1 VYRYDAQPYYIVA
14 PAFRHQ
20 SAGIRILHELCSLL
34 NQLGYEAYVDTP
46 LTSGS
51 LWTPRLTQEVKIA
64 HYRAGKTPVVV
75 YPEVIAGTPMGL
87 GLPVRYVLNY
97 PGLLGGDK
105 SYSLD
110 QLVYTFHHFYYPD
123 VRRLCL
129 PVIDL
134 EKIDS
139 GIHLEAE
146 KRTVIAYYHNRYT
159 KAGGKLRDFGPD
171 ALEISSTVPDS
182 NEKTLEILKKAKFLY
197 CYEASA
203 IVLEA
208 TLSGCAVVLLPN
220 LISLKE
226 MPKAL
231 SELGREGIAWGD
243 DPAEIDYALA
253 TVGSSRSRYLLHMS
267 QWRAELDQ
275 FIAETQSKA
284 SQLPKELA
292 WPQKALDVLPFAD
305 LSQTELADRA
315 DRRKYERINS
325 QYKLWV
331 ERCTLREI
339 DADIYAEHLCSGR
352 LPEIAVLIEHRGEHV
367 NALADTLDSVA
378 SCLGQAASVT
388 IVSDR
393 PAPAELGPESAIEW
407 IYSDRN
413 HSLALQEHV
422 AQRSMQWLLIIRSGT
437 RLAPQALA
445 EWALSTEAWPQADL
459 IYADDDAWV
468 ADGTRAYPNF
478 KPDAN
483 IELLRCTNYLG
494 NALLVRVAPWLK
506 AGAPLSGSDLYAHAL
521 RQVARRGR
529 AALGHID
536 TVLSHAAPHFGRELE
551 NQEFLAAR
559 QVMLDEHIAER
570 LTPQSRWGTWLMDY
584 PQPEPSVRVSLVV
597 STGMQTGYL
606 RSLIESLKAYA
617 QPQLREIVLVT
628 EPEHV
633 SEVEYSLS
641 DVLSDIEIV
650 VLELSQSEYNH
661 AAALN
666 AGIAR
671 CSGDFVLVC
680 DDDIEM
686 LHADW
691 LTPLLGI
698 AAQQDVG
705 CVAPRLMAH
714 RGQDARVVGGP
725 MVLGINGSAATYVGE
740 EGRLEEAGIYS
751 RLQLTQDAST
761 VAGHCFLL
769 RREDWV
775 SLGGFDELDFGLWCP
790 VLDFCLRLGQRG
802 KRHVWT
808 PLSSVMHQGGKT
820 VALLTRDLPSRL
832 RLAERELLEKDA
844 LLRKWSRQL
853 ANDACYNRHLSLLT
867 PYDVEANVVIDWQPK
882 RHDRPRLLA
891 VPLSSGGGQYRVI
904 EPLNALQDASLAQTC
919 IVMAPHKGAMRVLH
933 PLELVRAAPDRLVL
947 QHSVDDGQLG
957 TALKYKL
964 AMPEVEIIQMVDD
977 LLGDVPAKH
986 PNRNFQSREGHQR
999 MIRAL
1004 KQSDRL
1010 VVSTEPLRT
1019 HYGKYVKDVR
1029 LVPNGLNK
1037 QWRGLRKDPLPQEK
1051 LRVGWVGA
1059 GQHKGDLDLITE
1071 VVRQLADEVDWV
1083 FMGMCTD
1090 EIKPHLKEFHGF
1102 VSIVDYPQK
1111 VSDLN
1116 LDIAIAPLESN
1127 VFNACKSNLRLLE
1140 YGAMGWPVV
1149 CSDVYPYRSD
1159 EPPVIRCSDDVD
1171 AWVVALRKLMA
1182 DPALRASMGAEL
1194 HAWVNARFM
1203 LSGLVPQWKQALL
1216 D

>member
-1 VYRYDAQPYYIVA
+1 V
-14 PAFRHQ
+14 
-20 SAGIRILHELCSLL
+20 LHELCSLL

-46 LTSGS
+46 VTSGS

-64 HYRAGKTPVVV
+64 HYLAGKTPVVV
-75 YPEVIAGTPMGL
+75 YPEVVAGTPMGF

-105 SYSLD
+105 SYPPE
-110 QLVYTFHHFYYPD
+110 QLVYAFHHVYYPN
-123 VRRLCL
+123 VPRLCL
-129 PVIDL
+129 PIIDL
-134 EKIDS
+134 EKID
-139 GIHLEAE
+139 GGVHVEAAQ
-146 KRTVIAYYHNRYT
+146 RSLIAYYHNRYT
-159 KAGGKLRDFGPD
+159 KAGGRLRDFGPD
-171 ALEISSTVPDS
+171 AIEISSTVPDS
-182 NEKTLEILKKAKFLY
+182 NEKTLEILKTAKILY
-197 CYEASA
+197 CYEPSA

-220 LISLKE
+220 PITLKE
-226 MPKAL
+226 MPQAL
-231 SELGREGIAWGD
+231 SELGREGVAWGD
-243 DPAEIDYALA
+243 DPAEMEYALA
-253 TVGSSRSRYLLHMS
+253 TVVSRRTRYLLSMS
-267 QWRAELDQ
+267 QWRSELND
-275 FIAETQSKA
+275 FIAETQSRAK
-284 SQLPKELA
+284 QLPRERA
-292 WPQKALDVLPFAD
+292 WPQKALDSLPFPD
-305 LSQTELADRA
+305 LSQVELADRA
-315 DRRKYERINS
+315 DRKKYERIND
-325 QYKLWV
+325 QYKLWMA
-331 ERCTLREI
+331 RCTLREI

-352 LPEIAVLIEHRGEHV
+352 LPGIAVLIEHRGQAI
-367 NALADTLDSVA
+367 NALADTLDSL
-378 SCLGQAASVT
+378 SHCLGQAKSVT
-388 IVSDR
+388 IVSDMA
-393 PAPAELGPESAIEW
+393 APAELDSESAIEW
-407 IYSDRN
+407 IYSDG
-413 HSLALQEHV
+413 SMELALQEHM
-422 AQRSMQWLLIIRSGT
+422 APKAKQWLLIIRSGT
-437 RLAPQALA
+437 RLAPQALV
-445 EWALSTEAWPQADL
+445 EWALSTEAWPQAEL
-459 IYADDDAWV
+459 IYADEDGCA
-468 ADGTRAYPNF
+468 ADGSRSYPNF

-494 NALLVRVAPWLK
+494 DALLVRVASWLQ
-506 AGAPLSGSDLYAHAL
+506 AGSPLIGGGLYAHAL
-521 RQVARRGR
+521 RLVARRGR
-529 AALGHID
+529 SALGHID
-536 TVLSHAAPHFGRELE
+536 TVLSHAAPQLGQAME
-551 NQEFLAAR
+551 NQEYLAAR
-559 QVMLDEHIAER
+559 QVMVDEKTAER
-570 LTPQSRWGTWLMDY
+570 LTPQARWGTWLMDY
-584 PQPEPSVRVSLVV
+584 RQPDREVSVSLVV
-597 STGMQTGYL
+597 CTGMQTGYL
-606 RSLIESLKAYA
+606 RSLIESLKAYT

-633 SEVEYSLS
+633 SEVEYALS
-641 DVLSDIEIV
+641 DVLPDIEIV
-650 VLELSQSEYNH
+650 VLELHQPEYSH

-671 CSGDFVLVC
+671 CQGDFVLVC
-680 DDDIEM
+680 DDDTEM

-698 AAQQDVG
+698 AAQADVG

-725 MVLGINGSAATYVGE
+725 MVLGIKGSAGPYAGE

-751 RLQLTQDAST
+751 RLQLTQDVST

-775 SLGGFDELDFGLWCP
+775 SLGGFDELDFALWFA
-790 VLDFCLRLGQRG
+790 VLDFCLRLGQLG

-820 VALLTRDLPSRL
+820 VALLTRDPASRL

-844 LLRKWSRQL
+844 LLRKWARQL
-853 ANDACYNRHLSLLT
+853 ASDGCYNRHLSLIT
-867 PYDVEANVVIDWQPK
+867 PYDVESNVVIDWQPK

-891 VPLSSGGGQYRVI
+891 VPLTSGAGQYRVI

-919 IVMAPHKGAMRVLH
+919 IVMAQSKGVMRVLH
-933 PLELVRAAPDRLVL
+933 PLELARAAPDRLIL

-957 TALKYKL
+957 IALKYKL

-1010 VVSTEPLRT
+1010 VVTTEPLRT

-1037 QWRGLRKDPLPQEK
+1037 QWRGLRKDTVPREK
-1051 LRVGWVGA
+1051 LRVGWIGA
-1059 GQHKGDLDLITE
+1059 AQHKGDLDLIAG
-1071 VVRQLADEVDWV
+1071 VVLALADEVDWV

-1102 VSIVDYPQK
+1102 VSIVDYPK
-1111 VSDLN
+1111 KMSDLD

-1127 VFNACKSNLRLLE
+1127 VFNECKSNLRLLE

-1159 EPPVIRCSDDVD
+1159 DAPVLRCGDDVNE
-1171 AWVVALRKLMA
+1171 WVAALRKLMA
-1182 DPALRASMGAEL
+1182 DPALRASMGAAL